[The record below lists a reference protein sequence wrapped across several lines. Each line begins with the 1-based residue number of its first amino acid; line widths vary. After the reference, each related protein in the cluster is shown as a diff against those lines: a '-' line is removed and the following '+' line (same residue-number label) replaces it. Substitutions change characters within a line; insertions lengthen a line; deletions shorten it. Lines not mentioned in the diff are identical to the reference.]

1 MGKVAV
7 LKIGSGSFE
16 QGFEVLLQVK
26 TDDNRLLSELEGRLP
41 PNPGIE
47 GCYISWQTRFRRLK
61 TSNHSRRRLQQ
72 ETEDAWEIDESLPS
86 HRSTPDDFSRC
97 QRLVR
102 DVEKRMKQ
110 WLQSSTPQ
118 WQCIRERLGVE
129 SANESQEVR
138 LVIQARNPRLWK
150 LPWHVWDILEQHN
163 IGIGYTLPGFSAH
176 ASLPQ
181 SSSRSK
187 KVRILAVLGD
197 KRHLDLQPDQDAIQK
212 LKGTDVT
219 FLHQPRSTQFI
230 RTLRHSKGWDI
241 LFFAGHSKTEEKT
254 GRISLSET
262 ESLRLDEFKNTLG
275 EAINNGLKIA
285 IFNSCDGLGLAQELI
300 QSKIPVVIVMQEA
313 VPDVVAQSFLKELL
327 AEYSAGQSLYSAVAI
342 AQKRLEDFQELPGST
357 WLPLIFQNI
366 ATVPPSWLDFKDS
379 KQSLSR
385 NPEQKLSDARLE
397 ASSGTSLQIRKQ
409 RRRFQR
415 ITIALCISLITAFLM
430 IFLRDVG
437 NFEWV
442 ELKAFD
448 HLMQIRP
455 AEALDERLLIIDI
468 TKKDVDAQVR
478 SEDEGKTQSI
488 NDAYLQNVL
497 EKLETLEPRVIGL
510 DVYRDYKIK
519 PKYKSLINRLEKDN
533 NLITICEVG
542 QNTLNSGRAPSPQ
555 VKQAQNWERRIGF
568 SNLAFDQDNIIRR
581 QLIVLEPPKTVEVSP
596 CQSELSFNLL
606 VALHYLGE
614 EGIVSDKIYSE
625 RRNFQLDN
633 VMLNRLTVDAGN
645 YPKIET
651 EQGQLLLNYR
661 ASGLEAAPKITLT
674 EFLNTEIDPALVK
687 DKIVLIGT
695 SDPDFQTL
703 LRTPYG
709 EMPLVQLQAHMISQ
723 IISAVEDGRTLLGW
737 WPQWKEDLWILC
749 WALIGGLF
757 ARWFRPLIAITV
769 ALPTLWVLHR
779 YSYILLIDY
788 GLWVPLVPPAV
799 AFLFAMIATT
809 VFYRSLRT

>member
-1 MGKVAV
+1 
-7 LKIGSGSFE
+7 
-16 QGFEVLLQVK
+16 
-26 TDDNRLLSELEGRLP
+26 
-41 PNPGIE
+41 
-47 GCYISWQTRFRRLK
+47 
-61 TSNHSRRRLQQ
+61 
-72 ETEDAWEIDESLPS
+72 
-86 HRSTPDDFSRC
+86 
-97 QRLVR
+97 
-102 DVEKRMKQ
+102 MKL

-118 WQCIRERLGVE
+118 WQCIRERLGIE
-129 SANESQEVR
+129 FAQGTQDVR

-150 LPWHVWDILEQHN
+150 LPWHVWDILEQYN
-163 IGIGYTLPGFSAH
+163 IGMGYTLPGFSAH
-176 ASLPQ
+176 GSP
-181 SSSRSK
+181 SVPPSRSH

-230 RTLRHSKGWDI
+230 RTLRHQKGWDI

-275 EAINNGLKIA
+275 EAINKGLKIA

-327 AEYSAGQSLYSAVAI
+327 AEYSAGESLYTAVAI

-366 ATVPPSWLDFKDS
+366 ATVPPNWLDFKGSKRSQSQS
-379 KQSLSR
+379 KQQKQLDESLEKTSV
-385 NPEQKLSDARLE
+385 
-397 ASSGTSLQIRKQ
+397 TSLQIRKQ

-415 ITIALCISLITAFLM
+415 IIIALCISLITAFVM
-430 IFLRDVG
+430 IFVRDLG

-455 AEALDERLLIIDI
+455 AEALDERFLIIDI

-478 SEDEGKTQSI
+478 PEDEGKTKSI
-488 NDAYLQNVL
+488 NDAYLQRVL

-510 DVYRDYKIK
+510 YIYRDYKIK
-519 PKYKSLINRLEKDN
+519 SQYKSLINRLEKDN

-568 SNLAFDQDNIIRR
+568 SNLISDADKLIRR
-581 QLIVLEPPKTVEVSP
+581 QLIVLEPPNTVEISP
-596 CQSELSFNLL
+596 CQSELSFNFL

-614 EGIVSDKIYSE
+614 QGIISGKIYSE

-633 VMLNRLTVDAGN
+633 VMLNRLTADAGS
-645 YPKIET
+645 YPKIGT
-651 EQGQLLLNYR
+651 DQGQLLLNYR

-674 EFLNTEIDPALVK
+674 EFLDTEIDPALVK

-695 SDPDFQTL
+695 SDPDFQMPY
-703 LRTPYG
+703 RTVYG

-757 ARWFRPLIAITV
+757 ARWFRLPIAITV
-769 ALPTLWVLHR
+769 AIPTLWVLHR

-799 AFLFAMIATT
+799 AFLLAMFATIL
-809 VFYRSLRT
+809 FYRSLRT